1 MDVSKLSLKNVVL
14 HAVPKAGAKDK
25 QSAEVTLSDL
35 AADLDG
41 PRRAFLE
48 EKIRAT
54 LRFKARPVVEEQATP
69 AADAIR
75 AYLRADEAD
84 RDLVATSRELAELLY
99 VSQPGM
105 SPAGVVLVA
114 EMEYAGSHTLLFAK
128 LDREAGMRS
137 AFVTTE
143 TGQMRVDIDFL
154 TDLFV
159 TDGTRVFKIGVFST
173 DDIKKNGSLAGTVV
187 DEQSRGHEIAR
198 YFMTGFL
205 GCNFSQRP
213 AEQTENFMKGAEEFI
228 NSAHVTDAE
237 TKARYTTALLGTLQS
252 QSKDLS
258 VVKFATDH
266 LDSTDRDAFLGHM
279 QGRGLGQGLIKKDLT
294 LVESRLKR
302 VQIETDHGVFIMAPP
317 ERLEDGTITIT
328 PAEETGKSVVAVAD
342 GVKNVKSR
350 G

>member
-1 MDVSKLSLKNVVL
+1 VDVSKLSLTSVVL

-48 EKIRAT
+48 EKIRTT

-75 AYLRADEAD
+75 AYLQAD
-84 RDLVATSRELAELLY
+84 ELAELLY
-99 VSQPGM
+99 ASQPGI

-137 AFVTTE
+137 AFVTTD

-159 TDGTRVFKIGVFST
+159 TDGTKVFKIGVFSA

-228 NSAHVTDAE
+228 NSAHVPDAE
-237 TKARYTTALLGTLQS
+237 TKARYTTALLGALQS
-252 QSKDLS
+252 QAKDIS

-302 VQIETDHGVFIMAPP
+302 VQIETDHDVFIMAPP
-317 ERLEDGTITIT
+317 ERLEDGTITIK
-328 PAEETGKSVVAVAD
+328 PADEAGKSVVAVAD